1 MPWEARSMKPVV
13 YSDIPAIEP
22 ALLERAKGF
31 AMADLHEGLGA
42 VAGREGLMAP
52 AMRPLFLGAKLC
64 GQAVTCYNYP
74 GDNLMLHVAI
84 KLAKPGQIVVATNGG
99 SAQGALWGEMVTVF
113 ARLKGIGGA
122 VVDGAIRDTD
132 PIRELGFPVF
142 STSISASHPEK
153 RGPGSANV
161 PVVVAGITVNPGDV
175 IVGDNDGVLVIP
187 PRYLGPAMDAAQSRV
202 DKETGFREKLAAGK
216 TMFELLNLQPL
227 LDAAGV
233 VQKNGTW
240 RDDKS

>member
-1 MPWEARSMKPVV
+1 MKPVV
-13 YSDIPAIEP
+13 YSDIPAVDP
-22 ALLERAKGF
+22 ALIERAKGF

-52 AMRPLFLGAKLC
+52 AMRPLFQGARIC

-113 ARLKGIGGA
+113 SRLKGLGGA
-122 VVDGAIRDTD
+122 VVDGAIRDTT
-132 PIRELGFPVF
+132 PIAEMGFPVF

-187 PRYLGPAMDAAQSRV
+187 PRFLGPAMDAAQARV
-202 DKETGFREKLAAGK
+202 DKEAGFREKLQGGK

-233 VQKNGTW
+233 VQKSGTW
-240 RDDKS
+240 RDDRG

>member
-1 MPWEARSMKPVV
+1 MKPVV
-13 YSDIPAIEP
+13 YTDIPHVDP
-22 ALLERAKGF
+22 ALIERARGI

-42 VAGREGLMAP
+42 VAGREGLMSP
-52 AMRPLFLGAKLC
+52 AMRPLFPGARIC

-84 KLAKPGQIVVATNGG
+84 KLAKQGQIIVASNGG

-113 ARLKGIGGA
+113 AQLKKLGGA
-122 VVDGAIRDTD
+122 VVDGAIRDTT
-132 PIRELGFPVF
+132 PITEMGFPVF

-161 PVVVAGITVNPGDV
+161 PMVVAGITVNPGDV
-175 IVGDNDGVLVIP
+175 IVGDHDGVLVIP
-187 PRYLGPAMDAAQSRV
+187 PRFLKGAIEAAESRV
-202 DKETGFREKLAAGK
+202 AKEAGFREKLAAGK

-227 LDAAGV
+227 VEAAGIV
-233 VQKNGTW
+233 EKKGTW
-240 RDDKS
+240 RDDKE

>member
-1 MPWEARSMKPVV
+1 MKPVV
-13 YSDIPAIEP
+13 YSDIPAIDS

-52 AMRPLFLGAKLC
+52 AMRPLFQGAKVC

-113 ARLKGIGGA
+113 ARLKGLGGA

-187 PRYLGPAMDAAQSRV
+187 PRYLKAAMDAAQSRV
-202 DKETGFREKLAAGK
+202 DKESGFREKLAAGK
-216 TMFELLNLQPL
+216 TMFDLLGLQPL

-233 VQKNGTW
+233 VQKKGTW
-240 RDDKS
+240 RDDKE

>member
-1 MPWEARSMKPVV
+1 MKPVV
-13 YSDIPAIEP
+13 YSDIPAIDP

-52 AMRPLFLGAKLC
+52 AMRPLFQGARIC

-99 SAQGALWGEMVTVF
+99 SSQGALWGEMVTVF
-113 ARLKGIGGA
+113 SRLKGLGGA
-122 VVDGAIRDTD
+122 VVDGAIRDTA
-132 PIRELGFPVF
+132 PIAEMGFPVF

-187 PRYLGPAMDAAQSRV
+187 PRFLKAAMDAAQSRV
-202 DKETGFREKLAAGK
+202 DKETGFRAKLQEGK

-233 VQKNGTW
+233 VQKPGIW
-240 RDDKS
+240 RDDQV

>member
-1 MPWEARSMKPVV
+1 
-13 YSDIPAIEP
+13 
-22 ALLERAKGF
+22 
-31 AMADLHEGLGA
+31 
-42 VAGREGLMAP
+42 
-52 AMRPLFLGAKLC
+52 
-64 GQAVTCYNYP
+64 
-74 GDNLMLHVAI
+74 
-84 KLAKPGQIVVATNGG
+84 
-99 SAQGALWGEMVTVF
+99 MVTVF
-113 ARLKGIGGA
+113 ARLKGLGGA

-187 PRYLGPAMDAAQSRV
+187 PRYLGLAMDAAQARV

-216 TMFELLNLQPL
+216 TMFELLGLQPL

-233 VQKNGTW
+233 VQKQGTW